1 MSESVTLQFDEA
13 TNNLKV
19 DLTVSPP
26 PSDDLVID
34 DSNFESYFFDV
45 RKHRPKPGQVMARFT
60 AMADFVD
67 GQMKRDVVYLL
78 RECKGGAKGAQRV
91 MRKLAGAVEGDSIR
105 VLREMSRPC
114 CCGSRVPVRGHRA
127 RSRDPALNALTP
139 LGEDNVDAGHVCT
152 SIEANSCHREDDSSR
167 LRLRSVRPCVSRSHA
182 AAVT

>member
-1 MSESVTLQFDEA
+1 
-13 TNNLKV
+13 
-19 DLTVSPP
+19 
-26 PSDDLVID
+26 LVID

-105 VLREMSRPC
+105 VLREMALDLAAGMTAEEVCAKPYRYQC
-114 CCGSRVPVRGHRA
+114 EFFYYTDRGNVPDDDHWSVIGMRA
-127 RSRDPALNALTP
+127 VGLEDGPAEREKTY
-139 LGEDNVDAGHVCT
+139 
-152 SIEANSCHREDDSSR
+152 IEA
-167 LRLRSVRPCVSRSHA
+167 
-182 AAVT
+182 